1 MESTLFKNTAPHKTS
16 GVLHGPVT
24 LVYGIGGLAI
34 VIIDKYILDKI
45 KIKKSLKIVLSF
57 FLFSLVLPLVEG
69 LSGYLCELIF
79 DKEMWNYTSKKYNI
93 GKYMCLEMAPL
104 WGIMAVL
111 LSFVLKPYIN
121 KLIKKIPNT
130 FTYLSVLF
138 LLLDIVITIITK

>member
-1 MESTLFKNTAPHKTS
+1 MESTLFKNTASHKTS

-111 LSFVLKPYIN
+111 LSFVLKSYIN